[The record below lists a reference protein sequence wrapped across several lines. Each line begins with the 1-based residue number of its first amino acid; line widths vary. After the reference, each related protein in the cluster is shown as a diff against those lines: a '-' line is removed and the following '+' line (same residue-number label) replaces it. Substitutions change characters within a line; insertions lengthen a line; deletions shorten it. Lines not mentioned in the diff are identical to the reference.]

1 MRIFVLVLLFFF
13 SHCSFANLNRTV
25 KPLQVQTNKSLL
37 SDHITI
43 LNYNRMYFTKEYT
56 GWVEKKPLENETTF
70 QYFKRKQTD
79 IGKSRYK
86 WKEISIFD
94 VSDERFQ
101 MTDVKSEYVF
111 FVSAGQIH
119 SDREE
124 GSFLQTLQVISFCI
138 IPCKETISLEVSVK
152 LFYLNSL
159 VAEKKTIQSGSRHI
173 SPWYLLFPVDF
184 QMKDLGNLA
193 YEPSLPTALFL
204 NGFQEAID
212 EINTNIL
219 NSSHRNDG

>member
-1 MRIFVLVLLFFF
+1 
-13 SHCSFANLNRTV
+13 
-25 KPLQVQTNKSLL
+25 
-37 SDHITI
+37 
-43 LNYNRMYFTKEYT
+43 MYFTREYV
-56 GWVEKKPLENETTF
+56 GWVEKKPLDNETTF
-70 QYFKRKQTD
+70 QYFKRKQTE
-79 IGKSRYK
+79 IGKSRYQ

-101 MTDVKSEYVF
+101 MTDVKSDYVF
-111 FVSAGQIH
+111 FVAAGQIH

-124 GSFLQTLQVISFCI
+124 GSFLQTLQVISFCL
-138 IPCKETISLEVSVK
+138 IPCSETISLEVTVK
-152 LFYLNSL
+152 LFHQNSL

-173 SPWYLLFPVDF
+173 SPWYLLFPGEF

-212 EINTNIL
+212 EMYTNTL
-219 NSSHRNDG
+219 KVSRGKDG